1 MRKVRWGVLSTAKIG
16 REKVIP
22 AMQTSPFCD
31 IIAIASRNLEQAE
44 MAAKQLHIP
53 KVYGSYQA
61 LLNDPEIEAVYIPL
75 PNHLHIEWAIKA
87 LEAGKHVLCEKPI
100 GISAVQVETLL
111 EASQGKPSLKIMEA
125 FMYHFHPQWQLVK
138 KLVEEGKIGVL
149 KMVQSHFSYYNV
161 EPNNIRN
168 SMEAYGGALMDI
180 GCYCISFARFL
191 FNEEPQRVLGL
202 MDRDPVFKTDRITS
216 GILDFSNGQS
226 TFTCS
231 TQMMPY
237 QRVHIFGSEAHI
249 EIEIPVNAP
258 IDKST
263 RVWIH
268 TKNNSEEIVIEP
280 INQYTLQGDYFS
292 QAILNDTVIYPSL
305 QDAIDNM
312 KVIDAMVKSAKSN
325 SWISLSNNI
334 N

>member
-1 MRKVRWGVLSTAKIG
+1 MLSTARIG

-22 AMQTSPFCD
+22 ALQKSLYGQVD
-31 IIAIASRNLEQAE
+31 AICSRDLEQAKKT
-44 MAAKQLHIP
+44 AALLNIQKA
-53 KVYGSYQA
+53 YGSYEA
-61 LLNDPEIEAVYIPL
+61 LLADKDIDAVYIPL
-75 PNHLHIEWAIKA
+75 PNHLHVEWTIKA
-87 LEAGKHVLCEKPI
+87 MEAGKHVLCEKPI
-100 GISAVQVETLL
+100 GLSSDDAVKLL
-111 EASQGKPSLKIMEA
+111 DATQGFPHLKVMEA

-138 KLVEEGKIGVL
+138 KLVEEDKIGAL

-191 FNEEPQRVLGL
+191 FNEEPRSVLGL

-237 QRVHIFGSEAHI
+237 QRVQIFGSDARI

-268 TKNNSEEIVIEP
+268 TKNKTEEIVIKP

-312 KVIDAMVKSAKSN
+312 KVIDALVKSAKNN
-325 SWISLSNNI
+325 SWIPLSNTI
-334 N
+334 NYNLTL

>member
-22 AMQTSPFCD
+22 AMQDSSFCD
-31 IIAIASRNLEQAE
+31 ITAIASRNLEQAE
-44 MAAKQLHIP
+44 RTAKQLHIP

-61 LLNDPEIEAVYIPL
+61 LLEDPDIEAVYIPL
-75 PNHLHIEWAIKA
+75 PNHLHVEWAIKA
-87 LEAGKHVLCEKPI
+87 LKAGKHVLCEKPI
-100 GISAVQVETLL
+100 GISAAQAETLF
-111 EASQGKPSLKIMEA
+111 EASLGKPSLKLMEA

-168 SMEAYGGALMDI
+168 SMEAHGGALMDI

-191 FNEEPQRVLGL
+191 YNEEPRSVLGL

-216 GILDFSNGQS
+216 GILDFTNGQS

-231 TQMMPY
+231 TQMIPY
-237 QRVHIFGSEAHI
+237 QRVQIFGSEARI
-249 EIEIPVNAP
+249 EVEIPVNAP
-258 IDKST
+258 IDAST

-268 TKNNSEEIVIEP
+268 TKNKSEEIVFEP
-280 INQYTLQGDYFS
+280 INQYTLQGDSFS
-292 QAILNDTVIYPSL
+292 QAILNDTGIHPSL

-312 KVIDAMVKSAKSN
+312 KVIDALVESARSN
-325 SWISLSNNI
+325 SWIPLKVN
-334 N
+334 

>member
-22 AMQTSPFCD
+22 AMQAGSFCN

-44 MAAKQLHIP
+44 MAAKQLRIP
-53 KVYGSYQA
+53 KVYGSYEA
-61 LLNDPEIEAVYIPL
+61 LLKDPNIEAVYIPL
-75 PNHLHIEWAIKA
+75 PNHLHMEWALKA

-100 GISAVQVETLL
+100 GISAAQAETLF
-111 EASQGKPSLKIMEA
+111 EASLSKPSLKLMEA

-138 KLVEEGKIGVL
+138 KLVEEGKIGDL
-149 KMVQSHFSYYNV
+149 KLVQTHFSYYNV

-168 SMEAYGGALMDI
+168 SMEAHGGALMDI

-191 FNEEPQRVLGL
+191 FDEEPQRVLGL

-216 GILDFSNGQS
+216 GIMDFSNGQS

-237 QRVHIFGSEAHI
+237 QRVQILGSEGRI
-249 EIEIPVNAP
+249 EVEIPVNAP

-268 TKNNSEEIVIEP
+268 TKNESEELIFGP

-292 QAILNDTVIYPSL
+292 QAILKDSVIYPSF

-312 KVIDAMVKSAKSN
+312 KVIDALVKSAKNN
-325 SWISLSNNI
+325 SWIVI
-334 N
+334 

>member
-1 MRKVRWGVLSTAKIG
+1 MRKIRWGVLSTAKIG
-16 REKVIP
+16 CEKVIP
-22 AMQTSPFCD
+22 AMQESLFCNVT
-31 IIAIASRNLEQAE
+31 AIASRNLEQAE
-44 MAAKQLHIP
+44 MVAKKLNIP
-53 KVYGSYQA
+53 KAFGSYEE
-61 LLNDPEIEAVYIPL
+61 LLNDPQIEAVYIPL
-75 PNHLHIEWAIKA
+75 PNHLHVEWAIKA

-100 GISAVQVETLL
+100 GISAAQAETLFKV
-111 EASQGKPSLKIMEA
+111 SQQNPALKIMEA

-168 SMEAYGGALMDI
+168 SMEAHGGALMDI

-191 FNEEPQRVLGL
+191 FNEEPRRVLGL
-202 MDRDPVFKTDRITS
+202 RDRDPVFKTDRITS
-216 GILDFSNGQS
+216 GMLDFSNGQS

-237 QRVHIFGSEAHI
+237 QRVQIFGSEARI
-249 EIEIPVNAP
+249 EVEIPVNAP
-258 IDKST
+258 IDEST

-268 TKNNSEEIVIEP
+268 TKTKTEEIIIEP

-292 QAILNDTVIYPSL
+292 LAILNDTDIYPSL

-312 KVIDAMVKSAKSN
+312 KVIDAMVKSSKNAG
-325 SWISLSNNI
+325 WILL
-334 N
+334 